1 MKQLLTAVALVTL
14 TLCDPSLG
22 WAGKRRVVT
31 PADADFAGD
40 NARLSFNLA
49 SLDARAPLGAPVSAP
64 LAAPVAEPVP
74 DPSLDAVPLV
84 PSSLERSSARLAK
97 ASPRSRRSEAL
108 PSATGA
114 QQALPAAILP
124 APSVNAGAATNVAA
138 SPAAAR
144 DPARDT
150 TRFDL
155 VVNNAPAAQV
165 FLQLGAGSGFTVLVP
180 PEVSGNVTLNLRGTN
195 LPEALEA
202 LRELYGYDF
211 RYSGSRVFVYPNT
224 VQTRIFRVNY
234 LPGRRQGDSSLR
246 VSSTSISTN
255 RSTPGTPGST
265 GSTLSSNPQGAGNV
279 QGDNTAQVRTS
290 SDADFWRDVQTSL
303 TSMVGSADGRG
314 VVLNA
319 GSGVIVVR
327 ATPAELRH
335 VGDYLK
341 AVQLTIERQVMLEA
355 KIIEVSLKT
364 ESQAGI
370 NWQLFRGNASGHKAG
385 IGIVAPGATISGTGA
400 ISAPGVT
407 INPGTSITTTALG
420 KGFYGLAFQA
430 ANFSALL
437 NFLETQGEVQVLSS
451 PRIATLNNQKAVL
464 KVGSDEL
471 YVVNVT
477 AVQSVTT
484 TGNTSNTSAVP
495 TVELKPFFSGIVL
508 DVTPQIDASGAI
520 MLHVHPSISVVTER
534 NKDLTLG
541 LQGSY
546 SLPLPVASISETD
559 SIVRVMDRQIVAI
572 GGLMTQQA
580 TSDRSGVPGVS
591 EVPVFGNLFKQ
602 RDSTRF
608 KRELVVLIKPTVIG
622 DDGNGFEGDQP
633 DPAMLKP
640 Q

>member
-22 WAGKRRVVT
+22 WAGKRRAVS

-49 SLDARAPLGAPVSAP
+49 SLDARAPLGAPPVAP
-64 LAAPVAEPVP
+64 MAAPVSEPA
-74 DPSLDAVPLV
+74 LDVVPLE
-84 PSSLERSSARLAK
+84 PARLERSSARLAK
-97 ASPRSRRSEAL
+97 ASARSRSTEAQPAAAPL
-108 PSATGA
+108 PSAT
-114 QQALPAAILP
+114 PAALVP
-124 APSVNAGAATNVAA
+124 ALSPAAATAA
-138 SPAAAR
+138 APATAAVAAR
-144 DPARDT
+144 DPARDP

-165 FLQLGAGSGFTVLVP
+165 FLQLGSGSGYTVLVP
-180 PEVSGNVTLNLRGTN
+180 PEVSGNVTLNLRSTN
-195 LPEALEA
+195 LAEALEA

-211 RYSGSRVFVYPNT
+211 RYAGNRVFVYPNT

-234 LPGRRQGDSSLR
+234 LPGRRQGDSALR
-246 VSSTSISTN
+246 VSSTSISSNKSNT
-255 RSTPGTPGST
+255 GST
-265 GSTLSSNPQGAGNV
+265 GTGTTSSANPLGAGNV
-279 QGDNTAQVRTS
+279 RGDDTAQVRTT
-290 SDADFWRDVQTSL
+290 SDADFWRDVQSSL
-303 TSMVGSADGRG
+303 TSMVGVADGRG

-319 GSGVIVVR
+319 AAGVIVVR

-364 ESQAGI
+364 ESQSGI

-385 IGIVAPGATISGTGA
+385 VGIVGPGATISGSGN

-407 INPGTSITTTALG
+407 INPGTSITTTSLG
-420 KGFYGLAFQA
+420 QGFYGLAFQA

-437 NFLETQGEVQVLSS
+437 NFLETQGDVQVLSS

-484 TGNTSNTSAVP
+484 SGNTSNTSAVP

-580 TSDRSGVPGVS
+580 TNDKAGVPGIS

-602 RDSTRF
+602 RDSTRY

-622 DDGNGFEGDQP
+622 DDGQGFEGDQP
-633 DPAMLKP
+633 APAMLK
-640 Q
+640 QQ

>member
-22 WAGKRRVVT
+22 WAGKRRAVA

-49 SLDARAPLGAPVSAP
+49 SLDARVPLGAPVNAP
-64 LAAPVAEPVP
+64 LAAPVTEPMV
-74 DPSLDAVPLV
+74 DEVPLA
-84 PSSLERSSARLAK
+84 PARLERSSARLAK

-108 PSATGA
+108 PAAADAPS
-114 QQALPAAILP
+114 ALPAATVP
-124 APSVNAGAATNVAA
+124 AATVAPTAAA
-138 SPAAAR
+138 SPATVR

-165 FLQLGAGSGFTVLVP
+165 FLQLGSGSGYTVLVP

-211 RYSGSRVFVYPNT
+211 RYSGSRVFIYPNT

-234 LPGRRQGDSSLR
+234 LPGRRQGDSALR

-255 RSTPGTPGST
+255 KSST
-265 GSTLSSNPQGAGNV
+265 GSTGTSSINNIGSANPLGAGNV
-279 QGDNTAQVRTS
+279 QGDDTAQVRTT
-290 SDADFWRDVQTSL
+290 SDADFWRDVRTSL
-303 TSMVGSADGRG
+303 TSMVGVADGRG

-319 GSGVIVVR
+319 AAGVIVVR
-327 ATPAELRH
+327 ATPAELRN
-335 VGDYLK
+335 VADYLK

-364 ESQAGI
+364 ESQSGI
-370 NWQLFRGNASGHKAG
+370 NWQLFRGNGSGHKAG
-385 IGIVAPGATISGTGA
+385 VGIVGPGATISGSGN

-407 INPGTSITTTALG
+407 INPGTSISTTALG

-437 NFLETQGEVQVLSS
+437 NFLETQGDVQVLSS

-484 TGNTSNTSAVP
+484 SGNTSNTSAVP

-580 TSDRSGVPGVS
+580 TADRAGVPGVS

-602 RDSTRF
+602 RDSTRY

-622 DDGNGFEGDQP
+622 DDGSGFEGDQP
-633 DPAMLKP
+633 EPAMLKP

>member
-22 WAGKRRVVT
+22 WAGKRRAVSPT
-31 PADADFAGD
+31 DADFAGD

-49 SLDARAPLGAPVSAP
+49 SLDARAPLGAPVNEP
-64 LAAPVAEPVP
+64 LAAPVAEPV
-74 DPSLDAVPLV
+74 LDAVPLA
-84 PSSLERSSARLAK
+84 PTRLERSSARLAK

-108 PSATGA
+108 PDATDA
-114 QQALPAAILP
+114 PPALPAAILP
-124 APSVNAGAATNVAA
+124 TPSASSTAANP
-138 SPAAAR
+138 SAAR

-165 FLQLGAGSGFTVLVP
+165 FLQLGSGSGFTVLVP

-234 LPGRRQGDSSLR
+234 LPGRRQGDSALR

-255 RSTPGTPGST
+255 KGNSSGASSG
-265 GSTLSSNPQGAGNV
+265 GFNNAGNSNPQGAGNV
-279 QGDNTAQVRTS
+279 QGDDTAQVRTT
-290 SDADFWRDVQTSL
+290 SDADFWRDVRSSL
-303 TSMVGSADGRG
+303 TSMVGNVDGRG

-319 GSGVIVVR
+319 AAGVIVVR
-327 ATPAELRH
+327 ATPAELRN
-335 VGDYLK
+335 VGEYLK

-385 IGIVAPGATISGTGA
+385 IGIVSPGATISGTGS

-407 INPGTSITTTALG
+407 INPGSSITTTALG

-484 TGNTSNTSAVP
+484 SGNTSNTSAVP

-508 DVTPQIDASGAI
+508 DVTPQIDASGSI

-602 RDSTRF
+602 RDSTRY

-633 DPAMLKP
+633 EPAMLKP

>member
-22 WAGKRRVVT
+22 WAGKRRAVT

-49 SLDARAPLGAPVSAP
+49 SLDARAPLGAPVNAP
-64 LAAPVAEPVP
+64 LAAPVAEPV
-74 DPSLDAVPLV
+74 LDAMPLE
-84 PSSLERSSARLAK
+84 PARLEPARLERSSARLAK

-108 PSATGA
+108 PAA
-114 QQALPAAILP
+114 ADLPPALPAAILP
-124 APSVNAGAATNVAA
+124 PPSASSTAANPSAV
-138 SPAAAR
+138 R

-246 VSSTSISTN
+246 VSSTSISNN
-255 RSTPGTPGST
+255 RGTAGST
-265 GSTLSSNPQGAGNV
+265 GSTGSTFSGNPQGAGNV

-290 SDADFWRDVQTSL
+290 SDADFWRDVQISL

-335 VGDYLK
+335 VSDYLK

-370 NWQLFRGNASGHKAG
+370 NWQLFRGNGSGHKVG
-385 IGIVAPGATISGTGA
+385 LGVVAPGATISSTGS

-407 INPGTSITTTALG
+407 INPGSSITTTALG

-602 RDSTRF
+602 RDSTRY

-633 DPAMLKP
+633 EPAMLKP

>member
-22 WAGKRRVVT
+22 WAGKRRAAG

-40 NARLSFNLA
+40 TARMSFNLA
-49 SLDARAPLGAPVSAP
+49 SLDARAPLGSSPGAPQG
-64 LAAPVAEPVP
+64 VAVDEPV
-74 DPSLDAVPLV
+74 LDAVPLE
-84 PSSLERSSARLAK
+84 PARLQRASVKVAK
-97 ASPRSRRSEAL
+97 ASPRSRRNEADA
-108 PSATGA
+108 PPT
-114 QQALPAAILP
+114 PP
-124 APSVNAGAATNVAA
+124 NAPSA
-138 SPAAAR
+138 SPAAEASSSGAAMSPSAAPGALR
-144 DPARDT
+144 DPARDN

-195 LPEALEA
+195 LSEALEA
-202 LRELYGYDF
+202 MRELYGYDF
-211 RYSGSRVFVYPNT
+211 RYAGNRVFVYPNT

-255 RSTPGTPGST
+255 RGTSGST
-265 GSTLSSNPQGAGNV
+265 TGTSGSTLSGNAQGTSNV

-290 SDADFWRDVQTSL
+290 SDADFWRDVNTSL
-303 TSMVGSADGRG
+303 TSMVGTADGRG

-319 GSGVIVVR
+319 ASGVIVVR

-335 VGDYLK
+335 VSDYLK

-355 KIIEVSLKT
+355 KIIEVSLKS
-364 ESQAGI
+364 ESQSGI
-370 NWQLFRGNASGHKAG
+370 NWQLFRGNASGHKSG
-385 IGIVAPGATISGTGA
+385 VGIVGPGATISGTGNL
-400 ISAPGVT
+400 SAPGVT
-407 INPGTSITTTALG
+407 INPGTSITTTTLG

-437 NFLETQGEVQVLSS
+437 NFLETQGDVQVLSS

-580 TSDRSGVPGVS
+580 TADRAGVPGAS
-591 EVPVFGNLFKQ
+591 DVPVLGNLFKQ
-602 RDSTRF
+602 RGSSRF

-622 DDGNGFEGDQP
+622 DDGSGFEGDQP